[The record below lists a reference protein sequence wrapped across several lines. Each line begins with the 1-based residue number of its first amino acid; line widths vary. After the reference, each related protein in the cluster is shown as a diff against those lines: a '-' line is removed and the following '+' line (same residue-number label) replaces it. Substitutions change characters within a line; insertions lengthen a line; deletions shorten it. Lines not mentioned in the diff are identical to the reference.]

1 VKIGRVGISLLALLF
16 TSPIFP
22 AKVFAVER
30 KAKAV
35 YCVQSADSEWDLQRY
50 RPLIN
55 LRGHTVFAQMSFT
68 GTQLE
73 MVRLRRFH
81 PDYEVAFE
89 YKFNGQGQLIALT
102 GDVEMWGQW
111 LAEADLFPDAD
122 GKVASPHVSFY
133 GPKKGRDPIPRPE
146 DSQHFTAELDKVPG
160 YRTIQSVPCA
170 SRLEEAEKIDATQ
183 E

>member
-1 VKIGRVGISLLALLF
+1 VISRRVGIALLALLL
-16 TSPIFP
+16 TSSIF
-22 AKVFAVER
+22 AVEVFAVER

-35 YCVQSADSEWDLQRY
+35 YCVQSADGEWGLQRY

-73 MVRLRRFH
+73 MVRLRQFH

-89 YKFNGQGQLIALT
+89 YKFNVQGQLIALT

-111 LAEADLFPDAD
+111 LAEADLFPDTE
-122 GKVASPHVSFY
+122 GKVASPHISFY
-133 GPKKGRDPIPRPE
+133 GPKKGRDPIRRPE
-146 DSQHFTAELDKVPG
+146 DSQHYTAELDKVPV
-160 YRTIQSVPCA
+160 YRTIQSVPCG
-170 SRLEEAEKIDATQ
+170 SKLQEAEKMNATQ